1 MHLRKVKLIGTLG
14 VLSVLPSLFGHKN
27 HKLME
32 NLLSNTVKMN
42 ELSHDIFGGS

>member
-1 MHLRKVKLIGTLG
+1 MIWFWIIFLHFI
-14 VLSVLPSLFGHKN
+14 SFHFWAEN